1 MDLANSSIGELEQR
15 DLPKR
20 RNATADPLP
29 RRQFRSVAHTT
40 SPIHQGSN
48 VRAVK
53 CNSKGKKGNLLR
65 QSAITKLYFT
75 QLLAENYSQK
85 GNSIE
90 RQVQK
95 GKKGSCLFG
104 HVTFFFISIELPFW
118 FCHLLAS
125 CLSGF
130 FILPFWL

>member
-1 MDLANSSIGELEQR
+1 VGNSYPEIVGFNVAIQLMSQRGIERHSLSTISSILI
-15 DLPKR
+15 
-20 RNATADPLP
+20 
-29 RRQFRSVAHTT
+29 S
-40 SPIHQGSN
+40 
-48 VRAVK
+48 
-53 CNSKGKKGNLLR
+53 
-65 QSAITKLYFT
+65 
-75 QLLAENYSQK
+75 NYSQK

-125 CLSGF
+125 CLSGKDSCLSGF
-130 FILPFWL
+130 LILPFWL